1 MTITPTGEGLRR
13 ALDGPFHDL
22 KQRWRNEVKADD
34 IVRHTDMSLEEA
46 RVWTLDRIKRLT
58 RNEFVTAGFPEAQG
72 GTGTSAES
80 VANFEMMAMGDL
92 SLTIKSGVQHGL
104 FGGAI
109 TNLGTQKHH
118 EKYLPGAIDVSLP
131 GCFAMTELG
140 HGSDVQ
146 SIETSITWDGDS
158 EEFVVHSPSPTAAKA
173 YIGNA
178 ARDGRMAA
186 VFGQLWVD
194 GEHHGVHVA
203 LVPIRDEAGKPMP
216 GVTIGDHGHKGG
228 LLGVDNGTI
237 LFEHVRVPRDMLLDK
252 YGGVGEDGKYH
263 SKIESI
269 NARFFT
275 MLGTLV
281 RGRICVGG
289 GAASASR
296 KALSIAVRYANQRRQ
311 FRQPGLGDEI
321 LLIDYLQHQRRLL
334 PNVARAYAY
343 GFAQNEIAL
352 QLQRI
357 LDADGSDPQAA
368 RELETRAAGM
378 KSVLTRWAN
387 DTLQECREACGGA
400 GYMSDN
406 GITLA
411 RQDADIFATFEGD
424 NTVLLQLVAKAL
436 LLDYKSTWGDMD
448 LAGTAQ
454 KTAKLLGGRF
464 LERTTARSVIDRL
477 VATANRKSE
486 SEQLRARGWHVQM
499 FEYREKHIVEGLAQR
514 MRAAAKSKSFEAINA
529 TQPHMIE
536 AGKAHVDRVVLEAFI
551 EGIEECEDDYIKAVL
566 VKVCDLYALSTIEA
580 NRAWFLEHEV
590 FDARRSKAITSAV
603 DGLCQEL
610 RPQSL
615 ALAEGLGVPEEWLV
629 HPKKAVPPLIEP
641 SKAVAPVETKEPV
654 AS

>member
-13 ALDGPFHDL
+13 ALDGPFHTQ
-22 KQRWRNEVKADD
+22 KQRWRDEVGADD
-34 IVRHTDMSLEEA
+34 VVRATDLSMEEA
-46 RVWTLDRIKRLT
+46 REWALDKLT
-58 RNEFVTAGFPEAQG
+58 VLARRNFVTAGFPAAQG
-72 GTGTSAES
+72 GTGNAAES
-80 VANFEMMAMGDL
+80 VANFEMLAMGDL
-92 SLTIKSGVQHGL
+92 SLVIKSGVQHGL

-109 TNLGTQKHH
+109 TNLGTQWHH
-118 EKYLPGAIDVSLP
+118 ETFLPGAIDASLP

-146 SIETSITWDGDS
+146 SIETSITWDPDAG
-158 EEFVVHSPSPTAAKA
+158 EFVVHSPTPTAAKA

-178 ARDGRMAA
+178 ASHGRMAA
-186 VFGQLWVD
+186 VFGQLWVA

-203 LVPIRDEAGKPMP
+203 LVPIRDEQGKAMP

-228 LLGVDNGTI
+228 LLGVDNGT
-237 LFEHVRVPRDMLLDK
+237 LSFEHVRVPREMLLDR
-252 YGGVGEDGKYH
+252 YGGVDEDGTYH
-263 SKIESI
+263 SAIESK

-289 GAASASR
+289 GAASAAR
-296 KALSIAVRYANQRRQ
+296 KALSIAVQHANRRRQ
-311 FRQPGLGDEI
+311 FRQPGLGEEI
-321 LLIDYLQHQRRLL
+321 PLMDYLQHQRRLL
-334 PNVARAYAY
+334 PHVARAYAY

-357 LDADGSDPQAA
+357 MDDQGRDAQAA

-387 DTLQECREACGGA
+387 DTLQECRESCGGA

-406 GITLA
+406 GITMA

-454 KTAKLLGGRF
+454 KTAKLLGSRF
-464 LERTTARSVIDRL
+464 LERTTARSAIDRL
-477 VATANRKSE
+477 VATAKRKSE
-486 SEQLRARGWHVQM
+486 SEQLRARGWHVEM
-499 FEYREKHIVEGLAQR
+499 FEYRERHVVEGLAQR
-514 MRAAAKSKSFEAINA
+514 MRAAAREKSFDAINA
-529 TQPHMIE
+529 CQPHMIE
-536 AGKAHVDRVVLEAFI
+536 AAKAHVDRVVLEAFV
-551 EGIEECEDDYIKAVL
+551 EGIDECSDDYVKAL
-566 VKVCDLYALSTIEA
+566 LIKVCDLYALATIEA
-580 NRAWFLEHEV
+580 NRAWFLEHEA

-603 DGLCQEL
+603 DALCGEL

-615 ALAEGLGVPEEWLV
+615 ALAEGLGVPQEWLV
-629 HPKKAVPPLIEP
+629 HPRRAVPPIIE
-641 SKAVAPVETKEPV
+641 SAEPV
-654 AS
+654 SDERELRRVS

>member
-13 ALDGPFHDL
+13 ALDGPFHAL
-22 KQRWRNEVKADD
+22 KQRWRNEVSADD
-34 IVRHTDMSLEEA
+34 VVRDTDLSIEEA
-46 RVWTLDRIKRLT
+46 REWTLDRLKRLT
-58 RNEFVTAGFPEAQG
+58 QREFVTAGFPAAQG

-109 TNLGTQKHH
+109 TNLGTQWHH
-118 EKYLPGAIDVSLP
+118 ETFLPGAIDASLP

-146 SIETSITWDGDS
+146 SIETSITWDAETG
-158 EEFVVHSPSPTAAKA
+158 ELVVHSPSPTAAKA

-186 VFGQLWVD
+186 VFGQLWVND
-194 GEHHGVHVA
+194 VHHGVHVA
-203 LVPIRDEAGKPMP
+203 LVPIRDEQGDPMP

-237 LFEHVRVPRDMLLDK
+237 AFEHVRVPRRMLLDR
-252 YGGVGEDGKYH
+252 YGGVDENGEYY
-263 SKIESI
+263 SPIASQ

-289 GAASASR
+289 GAASATR
-296 KALSIAVRYANQRRQ
+296 KALSIAVRYANGRRQ
-311 FRQPGLGDEI
+311 FRQPGLGEEI
-321 LLIDYLQHQRRLL
+321 LLMDYLQHQRRLL
-334 PNVARAYAY
+334 PDVARAYAY
-343 GFAQNEIAL
+343 GFAQNEVSL

-357 LDADGSDPQAA
+357 MEADGSDPQSA

-378 KSVLTRWAN
+378 KAVLTRWAN
-387 DTLQECREACGGA
+387 DTLQECREASGGA

-464 LERTTARSVIDRL
+464 LERTTARSAIDRL
-477 VATANRKSE
+477 VATAKRKPE
-486 SEQLRARGWHVQM
+486 AEQLRARGWHVEM
-499 FEYREKHIVEGLAQR
+499 FEYRERHMVEGLAQR
-514 MRAAAKSKSFEAINA
+514 MRAAGRAKSFDAINA
-529 TQPHMIE
+529 CQPHMIE
-536 AGKAHVDRVVLEAFI
+536 AAKAHVDRVVLEAFI
-551 EGIEECEDDYIKAVL
+551 AGIEECGDDYVKAL
-566 VKVCDLYALSTIEA
+566 LIKVCDLYALATIET

-590 FDARRSKAITSAV
+590 FDARRSKTITSTV
-603 DGLCQEL
+603 DALCGEL

-629 HPKKAVPPLIEP
+629 HPRRAVPPMMQAE
-641 SKAVAPVETKEPV
+641 APVAEAEELRKV
-654 AS
+654 S